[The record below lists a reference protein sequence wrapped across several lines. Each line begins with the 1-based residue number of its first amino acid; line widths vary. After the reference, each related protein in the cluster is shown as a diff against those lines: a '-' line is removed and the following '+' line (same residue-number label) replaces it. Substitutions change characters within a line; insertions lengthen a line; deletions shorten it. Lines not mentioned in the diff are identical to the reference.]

1 MPYAPHESVAD
12 AIKRAGLPRTHR
24 IHWSE
29 ARKAEVVQAVRDDVI
44 SFEEARQRY
53 LLSTSEYRQWEEL
66 VDRRHSVA
74 VQPKL
79 PPEARLRAETHR
91 FEDA

>member
-12 AIKRAGLPRTHR
+12 AIKRAGLPKTHR

-29 ARKAEVVQAVRDDVI
+29 ARKAEVVQAVRDEVI

-66 VDRRHSVA
+66 VDRRHRA
-74 VQPKL
+74 PVQPKL
-79 PPEARLRAETHR
+79 PPEARLRTEALR

>member
-1 MPYAPHESVAD
+1 MVYAPHETVAD
-12 AIKRAGLPRTHR
+12 AIKRAGLPETHR

-29 ARKAEVVQAVRDDVI
+29 ARKAEVVQAVREERI
-44 SFEEARQRY
+44 SFEEARERY
-53 LLSTSEYRQWEEL
+53 LLSASEFRRWEEL
-66 VDRRHSVA
+66 VDRRHRTI

-79 PPEARLRAETHR
+79 PPEARAQAGAQR